1 MKQQLTI
8 DFLYEPEAQLSSF
21 YASGNEVLIASLQQL
36 IQQQANSH
44 AQNLAFVHGPMG
56 CGKSH
61 LLQALCQYADELN
74 VSAQYI
80 PCKVVKQMPTE
91 FTYGLEANELLLI
104 DDVDEFALDGNWQRA
119 LFDLINRCLELEHKV
134 IFAAR
139 LPADA
144 VGFNL
149 PDLVSR
155 LNWGQKWAIQP
166 LNEQQ
171 RQYMLQQRSEHR
183 GIAMPDELASYIVLR
198 CQQDN
203 ASIIQ
208 CLDVLDQQSL
218 AEKRKLTIPFVKSV
232 MGW

>member
-8 DFLYEPEAQLSSF
+8 DFAFEPEAQLNSF
-21 YASGNEVLIASLQQL
+21 YAAGNEVLVASLQQL
-36 IQQQANSH
+36 IQQKAQSH
-44 AQNLAFVHGPMG
+44 AQNLAFIHGPAG

-61 LLQALCQYADELN
+61 LLQALCQYADDLN
-74 VSAQYI
+74 ISAQYL
-80 PCKVVKQMPTE
+80 PGKVIQQMPPE
-91 FTYGLEANELLLI
+91 FSQGLEANDLLLVDDI
-104 DDVDEFALDGNWQRA
+104 DAIANDSSWQTSM
-119 LFDLINRCLELEHKV
+119 FDLINRSLELEHKI
-134 IFAAR
+134 IFASA

-144 VGFNL
+144 VGFSL

-166 LNEQQ
+166 LDELARQQ
-171 RQYMLQQRSEHR
+171 MLQQRSEHR
-183 GIAMPDELASYIVLR
+183 GIAMPDELASYIILR

-203 ASIIQ
+203 ASIIK